1 MLGQTY
7 SSPIRKYPFTQYKYN
22 DPRKLNDERQD
33 LTMFDEE
40 KMKEIE
46 RERRRWEESTLPN
59 WMKRSKERKSDFQ
72 NHSGMLIK
80 RLYTPED
87 IERLDYSADL
97 GFPGEYPFTRG
108 VHATMYRGRLW
119 TMRMFAGFG
128 SAGDSNRRF
137 KYLLKEG
144 ESGLSTAFDYPTI
157 MGYDSDHAMAR
168 GEVGICGVAISSL
181 RDMEVLFNGI
191 PLDQVTTSMTINGP
205 APILLAMYVA
215 VSDEQG
221 VPRERLGGTTQNDN
235 LKEFFAQK
243 LCIFPPKPSV
253 KLTTDVIEY
262 CTKHLPR
269 WNPISISGY
278 HIREA
283 GANAVQELAFTL
295 YDGISYV
302 ESTVERGLKVD
313 DFAHRLSFFFAS
325 HNDFF
330 EEIAKFR
337 AARRIWARIMKKRF
351 RARNPRSMWMR
362 MHVQTSGC
370 TLTSQQPHNNIART
384 TTQALAAVL
393 GGTQSLHTNSYDEA
407 LCLPSE
413 EAVRVALRTQQIIAH
428 ESGVANTVDPVA
440 GSYLI
445 EALTNE
451 MEEKAMEYI
460 AKIDDMGGAVAAVE
474 KGFFQKEIADS
485 AYKYQREIDEKKRTI
500 VGVNDYTTE
509 EPQCP
514 IELLRVDPKVEG
526 EQVFNLQKLKAQ
538 RDNRKVKE
546 FLGKLHYAAE
556 RDENLMPIIIEAVK
570 AYTTLGEITD
580 LLRQVYGEY
589 KEPIVV

>member
-1 MLGQTY
+1 
-7 SSPIRKYPFTQYKYN
+7 
-22 DPRKLNDERQD
+22 
-33 LTMFDEE
+33 MFDQE
-40 KMKEIE
+40 KIKEVKDKCKK
-46 RERRRWEESTLPN
+46 WEETTLPN
-59 WMKRSKERKSDFQ
+59 WLRQSKERKDAFR

-87 IERLDYSADL
+87 VERVDYLGDL

-128 SAGDSNRRF
+128 TAADTNRRF
-137 KYLLKEG
+137 KYLLREG

-157 MGYDSDHAMAR
+157 MGYDSDHPMAR
-168 GEVGICGVAISSL
+168 GEVGICGVAVSSL
-181 RDMEVLFNGI
+181 RDMEVLFDGV
-191 PLDQVTTSMTINGP
+191 PLDGVTTSMTINGP
-205 APILLAMYVA
+205 APMLLAMYMSVG
-215 VSDEQG
+215 DKQG
-221 VPRERLGGTTQNDN
+221 VPREKLGGTTQNDN

-262 CTKHLPR
+262 CAKYLPK

-302 ESTVERGLKVD
+302 ESTLERGLKVD
-313 DFAHRLSFFFAS
+313 DFADRLSFFFAS

-337 AARRIWARIMKKRF
+337 AARRIWARVMKERF
-351 RARNPRSMWMR
+351 HAKNPRSMWMR

-370 TLTSQQPHNNIART
+370 TLTSQQPHNNIVRT
-384 TTQALAAVL
+384 AIQALASVL

-413 EAVRVALRTQQIIAH
+413 EAVRVALRTQQIIAY
-428 ESGVANTVDPVA
+428 ESGVTSTVDPMG
-440 GSYLI
+440 GSYFI

-451 MEEKAMEYI
+451 MEEKALEYI
-460 AKIDDMGGAVAAVE
+460 RKIDDLGGAIAAIE
-474 KGFFQKEIADS
+474 KGFFQREIADS
-485 AYKYQREIDEKKRTI
+485 AYRYQREIDEKSRTI
-500 VGVNDYTTE
+500 VGVSDYAAE
-509 EPQCP
+509 EGECP
-514 IELLRVDPKVEG
+514 VELLRVGPNVE
-526 EQVFNLQKLKAQ
+526 EQQVADLQKLRRK
-538 RDNRKVKE
+538 RDNGKVKE
-546 FLGKLHYAAE
+546 LLAKLHYSAE
-556 RDENLMPIIIEAVK
+556 KNENLMPTVIEAVR
-570 AYTTLGEITD
+570 AYTTLGEITEV
-580 LLRQVYGEY
+580 LRQVYGEY
-589 KEPIVV
+589 KELIVV

>member
-1 MLGQTY
+1 M
-7 SSPIRKYPFTQYKYN
+7 
-22 DPRKLNDERQD
+22 
-33 LTMFDEE
+33 TMFEE
-40 KMKEIE
+40 KMKEIKRE
-46 RERRRWEESTLPN
+46 RERWEQTTLPN
-59 WMKRSKERKSDFQ
+59 WLKQSKERKSDFR
-72 NHSGMLIK
+72 NHSGMLVK

-87 IERLDYSADL
+87 IETLDYLRDL

-128 SAGDSNRRF
+128 TAADTNQRF

-157 MGYDSDHAMAR
+157 MGYDSDHPMAR
-168 GEVGICGVAISSL
+168 GEVGICGVAISSFQ
-181 RDMEVLFNGI
+181 DMEILFDGI

-205 APILLAMYVA
+205 APMLLAMYVS
-215 VSDEQG
+215 VGDKQG
-221 VPRERLGGTTQNDN
+221 VPREKLGGTTQNDN

-262 CTKHLPR
+262 CAKHLPK

-302 ESTVERGLKVD
+302 ESTLERGLKVD

-337 AARRIWARIMKKRF
+337 AARRIWARVMKERF
-351 RARNPRSMWMR
+351 HAKNPRSMWMR

-370 TLTSQQPHNNIART
+370 TLTSQQPHNNIVRT
-384 TTQALAAVL
+384 TIQALAAVL

-407 LCLPSE
+407 LCLPGE

-428 ESGVANTVDPVA
+428 ESGVVNTVDPIA
-440 GSYLI
+440 GSYYMETL
-445 EALTNE
+445 ANE
-451 MEEKAMEYI
+451 MEEKATEYI
-460 AKIDDMGGAVAAVE
+460 QKIDDIGGAVAAIE
-474 KGFFQKEIADS
+474 KGFFQREIADS
-485 AYKYQREIDEKKRTI
+485 AYKYQREIEEKKRTI
-500 VGVNDYTTE
+500 VGVNDYTVE
-509 EPQCP
+509 KSECP
-514 IELLRVDPKVEG
+514 IELLRIDAKVEK
-526 EQVFNLQKLKAQ
+526 EQLANLQKLKEQ
-538 RDNRKVKE
+538 RDSRKVKE
-546 FLGKLHYAAE
+546 LLGKLHYSAE
-556 RDENLMPIIIEAVK
+556 KNENLMPAMIEAVK
-570 AYTTLGEITD
+570 AYTTVGEITD
-580 LLRQVYGEY
+580 VLRQVYGEY
-589 KEPIVV
+589 KELIVV